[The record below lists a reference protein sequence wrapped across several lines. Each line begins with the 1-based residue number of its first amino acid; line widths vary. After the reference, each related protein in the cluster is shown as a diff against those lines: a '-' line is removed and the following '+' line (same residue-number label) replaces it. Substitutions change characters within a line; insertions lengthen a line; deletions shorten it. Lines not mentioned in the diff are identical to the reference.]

1 MAKLYTGKGD
11 DGTTGLIG
19 GSRFSKADLR
29 LEAIGSLDE
38 LSSFIGNAKCT
49 LKDEFVHAM
58 LETIQRDLYSLM
70 AELANISGA
79 EITKVVFDEQRVLYL
94 ERMLEDLGGKVE
106 MPNGFILPGETQQAA
121 AFGLCRSV
129 TRRAERRVVDLNGQ
143 AELGNPQ
150 LLRYLN
156 RLSSLFFLLEVKF
169 SLQDGSKKFN
179 YAKVSS

>member
-19 GSRFSKADLR
+19 DRRVSKADLR
-29 LEAIGSLDE
+29 LEVIGSLDE
-38 LSSFIGNAKCT
+38 LNSFIGNAKCS
-49 LKDEFVHAM
+49 LKDEFVRMM
-58 LETIQRDLYSLM
+58 LETIQRDLYSIM

-79 EITKVVFDEQRVLYL
+79 EIKKAVFDELRVLYL
-94 ERMLEDLGGKVE
+94 EKTLEDLGKGVE

-129 TRRAERRVVDLNGQ
+129 TRRAERRVVDLNQQ
-143 AELGNPQ
+143 ARLGNPQ
-150 LLRYLN
+150 ILRYLN

-169 SLQDGSKKFN
+169 SMQNGLKNFN